1 MAATPVLERRPEEK
15 IRTTFRAQNFVDSYE
30 EEEVHNAR
38 IRDNYARIIN
48 PESKISDIISAA
60 EKQEEVAEVQTQKEV
75 ASTVSTRP
83 YLVENAR
90 SDSAIFR
97 ADNPINKAQ
106 TSIGSAKTV
115 KAVEAEEE
123 DEDLRP
129 TPTTIQY
136 QTITRGETKNAMATS
151 GKSKRALTK
160 KEKIVIAIYVC
171 VIVALLAL
179 VVINSFIISGL
190 SENIA
195 SVQSELTTVR
205 GALAGVNSSIAELV
219 PDSVLDL
226 LIK

>member
-1 MAATPVLERRPEEK
+1 MAAETPVLERRPEEK
-15 IRTTFRAQNFVDSYE
+15 LRTAFRSQTYADSYE
-30 EEEVHNAR
+30 EEIHNAR

-48 PESKISDIISAA
+48 PESKIADIISATVQKEA
-60 EKQEEVAEVQTQKEV
+60 AHEKEDVEVAKAT
-75 ASTVSTRP
+75 ASRP

-90 SDSAIFR
+90 ADSAIFR

-106 TSIGSAKTV
+106 TGAESANAV
-115 KAVEAEEE
+115 KAVDAEEE

-136 QTITRGETKNAMATS
+136 QTITRAQTNSAVNTSTGKN
-151 GKSKRALTK
+151 KRVLSK

-195 SVQSELTTVR
+195 SVQSEIATVR

-219 PDSVLDL
+219 PESILNM